1 MKILKTLGPR
11 LRRIG
16 RDTAGSM
23 PIEAVMGAVLLLG
36 WLGVS
41 FQFYD
46 AFRIKGINT
55 KAAYTIADLISR
67 EDMPVGPTYI
77 EGLEEVFE
85 FLTVPRGDTWIRVSS
100 IHWDGDAKE
109 YRVTWSHA
117 TDGQPAQ
124 TDETI
129 NLAAHRIPKM
139 PVGDSALVVET
150 RFNYSPLVQIGS
162 ETAKEG
168 SIFSRIGLPTAI
180 PISNF
185 VVTRPRGPRII
196 WDDAN

>member
-1 MKILKTLGPR
+1 MNILKTLARP
-11 LRRIG
+11 LCRIDRETG
-16 RDTAGSM
+16 GSM
-23 PIEAVMGAVLLLG
+23 PIEAVMGAALLLG

-67 EDMPVGPTYI
+67 EDMPVGPAYI

-100 IHWDGDAKE
+100 IYWDRDAKE

-117 TDGQPAQ
+117 TDGQPVQ
-124 TDETI
+124 THETI
-129 NLAAHRIPKM
+129 NLAAHRIPRM

-150 RFNYSPLVQIGS
+150 RFNFAPLAMIGS
-162 ETAKEG
+162 KTAKAG
-168 SIFSRIGLPTAI
+168 SIFSQIGLPTSI

-185 VVTRPRGPRII
+185 VVTRPRGTRII